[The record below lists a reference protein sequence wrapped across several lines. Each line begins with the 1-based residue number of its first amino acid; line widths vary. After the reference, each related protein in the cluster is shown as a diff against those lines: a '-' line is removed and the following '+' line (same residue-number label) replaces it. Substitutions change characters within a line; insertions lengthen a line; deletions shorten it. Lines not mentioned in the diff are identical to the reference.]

1 VAHYLD
7 PSTEAKI
14 TAVVERELLGS
25 NLRMLVEMPNSG
37 LVPLLEH
44 DKVDDL
50 RRMFGLL
57 RRGGVQGGVAAMGDI
72 MVLAS
77 LRTSPVSREGSNA
90 SCLVGAARVVRMKTS
105 PLTGSLATGV
115 RTVSG
120 GASAGDG
127 QGAGAGPGAQQG
139 AGGVRAGAVG
149 RAGQV

>member
-1 VAHYLD
+1 MAHYLD

-57 RRGGVQGGVAAMGDI
+57 RRGGVQGGLAAMGDI
-72 MVLAS
+72 MVRAS
-77 LRTSPVSREGSNA
+77 CFLPSSLPRVSRNLGRDPTDRVLSERHA
-90 SCLVGAARVVRMKTS
+90 SCVL
-105 PLTGSLATGV
+105 
-115 RTVSG
+115 
-120 GASAGDG
+120 
-127 QGAGAGPGAQQG
+127 
-139 AGGVRAGAVG
+139 
-149 RAGQV
+149 